1 MNSFSDQ
8 QTDMLFKQFGTNS
21 AYVSELFRMYLNRD
35 LQLPESWKRY
45 FDSLDLSVSGSGF
58 SGDTDTV
65 SREKQNSNGVQ
76 DNTVSNDK
84 SHKVSEDTI
93 QTGNH
98 TDRSP
103 DKPELPENYSR
114 ISGAPARIIQNM
126 QHSLSVPTATS
137 QRTIPVKLLEENRR
151 IINQHRSRNSLFRI
165 SFTHIIAFAIVTA
178 VKKYPVMNNSF
189 EESDGV
195 PYLIQKKQINL
206 GIAIDIEKRDGT
218 RSLIV
223 PNIRDAGT
231 RSFAGFAEYY
241 EALISKSRAGKIEP
255 DDFQGTTVSLTNPGT
270 IGTITSIPRLMTGQ
284 GLIVATGAIGYPA
297 EYKAVSEEM
306 LSKLAIGKTMTV
318 TSTYDHRIIQGAES
332 GLFLKE
338 IEELLLGQGN
348 FYEEIF
354 QDLSIPQHPVVW
366 EGDNETGTFPKSPGG
381 DTLSPVRSVEKQAR
395 ILQLINYF
403 RVRGHLIA
411 NLNPLDFKT
420 YYHPELDPTTYGFT
434 IWDYDRT
441 FLTGGLAGKPTAS
454 LREILDIL
462 QRTYCGTIGA
472 EYMHI
477 QNPEEKA
484 WLQNKMEPVLNRP
497 QLNNKHKL
505 RILWKLATAEGFEHF
520 LHKKFIGHKRFSL
533 EGSETVIPVL
543 DHILS
548 LAAED
553 DVHEIVFGM
562 AHRGRLNV
570 LANIIGKPYEKIFSE
585 FEGNLDPES
594 VQGTGD
600 VKYHLGASGSS
611 TTRSGKA
618 ILVSVSS
625 NPSHLEWVNPV
636 VEGYVRA
643 KQTLERDTERTHIIP
658 LLIHGDAAFAGQG
671 VVTETLNLS
680 QLKGYRTGGTI
691 HLIINNQIGFT
702 TNPDEARSSLYAS
715 DAAKMVQSPIIHV
728 NGDDPEASLW
738 AAEIAFEYRQKFHK
752 DVVIDLFGYRRHGHN
767 EGDDPAYTQPL
778 LYKKIGEHP
787 GVKTIYLQKLLKD
800 NIVSEKETRE
810 IQSGIDECLENG
822 FRDSQKQEA
831 PSENKQPKKK
841 GRIFSQSENRTATE
855 PGVKAPHV
863 QTAIPLN
870 TIIDIT
876 EKMTSLPQDF
886 RINNK
891 LEKMLQKRRALTGNP
906 AAFRS
911 DWAFGETL
919 AFGSLLD
926 QGISVRLSGQDSA
939 RGTFS
944 QRHLVLSN
952 TDTAEETIPLNSIH
966 PSARIEA
973 LDSLLS
979 EAAVLGFEFGY
990 SCTDPATLVLWEA
1003 QFGDFANSAQ
1013 VIIDNFIVSSFQKWE
1028 QPNNLVLLLPH
1039 GFEGQGPE
1047 HSSARIERFLTLCAQ
1062 ENMSVCYPTTPAQYF
1077 HLLRKQAIARPGKP
1091 LVVFTPKSLLRLPEA
1106 TSGLDEFS
1114 SGTFQDII
1122 PGKIE
1127 GNTAEKLI
1135 MVSGKLYYELEKYR
1149 ISQKFNSTCIVRV
1162 EQLYPFPIE
1171 KITGLLEQYRLDEA
1185 TWVQEEPENMGA
1197 WSFVFRKF
1205 ISSSGGISLRYS
1217 GRPESASPASGSLKV
1232 HNREQSEIIRQ
1243 AFE

>member
-1 MNSFSDQ
+1 MNSSSDREI
-8 QTDMLFKQFGTNS
+8 DKLFQQFGTNS

-35 LQLPESWKRY
+35 LQLPESWEKY
-45 FDSLDLSVSGSGF
+45 FDSLNLSGPYSSVSSDPDAASRERQSNNIAHGSASHNDHGV
-58 SGDTDTV
+58 SGDTVHSDHHSGSST
-65 SREKQNSNGVQ
+65 
-76 DNTVSNDK
+76 DK
-84 SHKVSEDTI
+84 TAI
-93 QTGNH
+93 
-98 TDRSP
+98 
-103 DKPELPENYSR
+103 PENYAR

-126 QHSLSVPTATS
+126 QQSLSVPTATS

-165 SFTHIIAFAIVTA
+165 SFTHMIAFAIVKA
-178 VKKYPVMNNSF
+178 LKKYPVMNNSF
-189 EESDGV
+189 AESDGI
-195 PYLIQKKQINL
+195 PYLVQKKQINL
-206 GIAIDIEKRDGT
+206 GIAIDIEKKDGT

-241 EALISKSRAGKIEP
+241 EELINKSRNGKIEP

-270 IGTITSIPRLMTGQ
+270 IGTITSIPRLMNGQ

-332 GLFLKE
+332 GLFLKK
-338 IEELLLGQGN
+338 IEELLLGEDN

-366 EGDNETGTFPKSPGG
+366 EGDNETGNSPDMSGS
-381 DTLSPVRSVEKQAR
+381 DTLPQVQSIEKQAR

-420 YYHPELDPTTYGFT
+420 YYHPELDPATYGFT

-497 QLNNKHKL
+497 QLNDKHKL

-520 LHKKFIGHKRFSL
+520 LHKKFVGHKRFSL

-553 DVHEIVFGM
+553 GVGEIVFGM

-600 VKYHLGASGSS
+600 VKYHLGASGTA

-618 ILVSVSS
+618 ISVSVSS

-643 KQTLERDTERTHIIP
+643 KQTLEQDMERNRIIP

-767 EGDDPAYTQPL
+767 EGDDPAYTQPV
-778 LYKKIGEHP
+778 LYRKIAEHP

-800 NIVSEKETRE
+800 NIVSEKETQE
-810 IQSGIDECLENG
+810 IQAGIDECLENG
-822 FRDSQKQEA
+822 FSDSQKQEVS
-831 PSENKQPKKK
+831 PENKLPKQK
-841 GRIFSQSENRTATE
+841 GRIFTKAENNTVPESGTQS
-855 PGVKAPHV
+855 PHV
-863 QTAIPLN
+863 QTAIPLD
-870 TIIDIT
+870 TIMEIT
-876 EKMTSLPQDF
+876 EKMTSLPPDF
-886 RINNK
+886 RINTK
-891 LEKMLQKRRALTGNP
+891 LEKMLQKRRALTGDP

-911 DWAFGETL
+911 DWSFGETL
-919 AFGSLLD
+919 AFGSLLN

-990 SCTDPATLVLWEA
+990 SCADPSTLVLWEA

-1013 VIIDNFIVSSFQKWE
+1013 VIIDNFIVSSSQKWE

-1047 HSSARIERFLTLCAQ
+1047 HSSARIERFLALCAQ

-1077 HLLRKQAIARPGKP
+1077 HLLRRQALSGPGKP

-1106 TSGLDEFS
+1106 TSVPDEFS
-1114 SGTFQDII
+1114 SGTFQEII
-1122 PGKIE
+1122 PGTIG

-1149 ISQKFNSTCIVRV
+1149 TSKNFSSTCIVRV

-1171 KITGLLEQYRLDEA
+1171 KITGLMERYRLDEA

-1197 WSFVFRKF
+1197 WSFVLRNF
-1205 ISSSGGISLRYS
+1205 ISRSGGISLRYS

-1232 HNREQSEIIRQ
+1232 HSREQSELIMH